1 MSDPLPAAPAAEVRA
16 VDEDNKTSLH
26 EKDIAFGDTKETSPH
41 EGDVEEAGIPGFVD
55 SSDSEEIILARELQ
69 KRSGILRKLRES
81 EEWLDSKIGIET
93 QGIDRIHE
101 EDKKPP
107 SRINV

>member
-1 MSDPLPAAPAAEVRA
+1 MSDPLPNEKA
-16 VDEDNKTSLH
+16 VTPVLEEHNASLN
-26 EKDIAFGDTKETSPH
+26 EKSVAFEDTKDATHSP
-41 EGDVEEAGIPGFVD
+41 DLEAGLPAYGD

-69 KRSGILRKLRES
+69 KRSGILRSLRQG
-81 EEWLDSKIGIET
+81 EEWLDAKVGIET

-107 SRINV
+107 SKINM